1 MMLNGNRKFLQFPE
15 NEKNITDIELY
26 CKLLYHIT
34 ALFTENQKNYSHTFF
49 YIVSLRKRFLLTKHV
64 YS

>member
-34 ALFTENQKNYSHTFF
+34 ALFTENQKKLFAHFF
-49 YIVSLRKRFLLTKHV
+49 LYCEFT
-64 YS
+64 